1 MRNRPACLIIV
12 VLLCCFCLVSP
23 AISES
28 VAMKY
33 VYIPDKQIN
42 IAVPENLITFEINDT
57 VLDQRLIEY
66 GITKDALL
74 EAMQENGTYMYNI
87 DPDLA
92 YDINIVAEDYGEMTS
107 LSFFNDSYLESA
119 LDEYQEM
126 YESEGMKVVERS
138 VYQTAKG
145 IKLLRMK
152 EVVTADPSQKMLQVI
167 AVEDNQAIV
176 VTLTTYTGIISKEN
190 ERLME
195 TIAEYSSFTK
205 GPAET
210 VGMTQAE

>member
-1 MRNRPACLIIV
+1 
-12 VLLCCFCLVSP
+12 
-23 AISES
+23 
-28 VAMKY
+28 MKY
-33 VYIPDKQIN
+33 VYIPDKQIS
-42 IAVPENLITFEINDT
+42 IAVPEDLITFEINDT

-74 EAMQENGTYMYNI
+74 EAMKENGTYMYII

-107 LSFFNDSYLESA
+107 LSFFNDSYLDSL
-119 LDEYQEM
+119 LDGYQEM
-126 YESEGMKVVERS
+126 YEIEGMKVVERS

-195 TIAEYSSFTK
+195 TIAEYSSFKK